1 MLEMSTLD
9 RAKGVLA
16 GLAIGDALGRPVE
29 GLSPSEIRDKYGS
42 ITSFLTEKPGGSDD
56 TEYAIATSLA
66 IIEYGR
72 NITSQEFAQYWRK
85 NICTQSASF
94 LGAGFS
100 EMLAI
105 SNLIK
110 GLNPPLSGTHVHS
123 WSDGLAMRIA
133 PCGIVGRDDIELTK
147 RLTVAD
153 GQVSHAGEGI
163 ESGIAVAV
171 AISLAMGGRNHLEVI
186 SQMLEHLNSD
196 SWTYRSIQKAIEI
209 FHESPEAEMSKVVD
223 LLVAAIATHDYA
235 FADLGPEAVALAIS
249 AVLYGNGDFAQTL
262 LFAVNLGRD
271 ADTIAAMAGA
281 IIGGIV
287 GYSAIPD
294 YWRDNLLPVE
304 GTCLAFTDGIDPV
317 TLAERLIRL

>member
-1 MLEMSTLD
+1 MPQISSLD

-29 GLSPSEIRDKYGS
+29 GLSPAEIREKYGS

-66 IIEYGR
+66 IIEYGKE
-72 NITSQEFAQYWRK
+72 ISSDQFAQYWRK
-85 NICTQSASF
+85 NICIQSESF

-105 SNLIK
+105 SNLNR

-123 WSDGLAMRIA
+123 WSDGLAMRVA
-133 PCGIVGRDDIELTK
+133 ACGIVGRDEIELTK
-147 RLTVAD
+147 RVTVAD

-163 ESGIAVAV
+163 ESGVAIAVS
-171 AISLAMGGRNHLEVI
+171 ISLAMCGRNHEEVI
-186 SQMLEHLNSD
+186 LQMLEHLNHD
-196 SWTYRSIQKAIEI
+196 SWTYRSIEKAINI
-209 FHESPEAEMSKVVD
+209 YRQYPEAEISHAVD

-249 AVLYGNGDFAQTL
+249 AVLYGKGDFAETL

-287 GYSAIPD
+287 GHSAIPN

-304 GTCLAFTDGIDPV
+304 GTCLAFTKGIDLV
-317 TLAERLIRL
+317 MLAERLINL